1 MSVPSPSAVRPA
13 WSLAPRSLRWRLQ
26 IWHALVLVAILV
38 LFGTYVYHLQWQTR
52 LQETDA
58 ELNRT
63 ADIISIRLR
72 RLFIPPP
79 PPGPGGPGGP
89 QPPQRN
95 GSSSNGESARREP
108 TQPPPPPLAQT
119 VDQPPRTEGERRGRD
134 RSGEG
139 GNRRDGERREGGGRE
154 SAARDGNGRDN
165 AGRDNERRGM
175 PPWPWPWQLGTVG
188 ISEDVLNSNESR
200 SPMYFLIW
208 DRDGRLLEKSAS
220 APDVPFPNLRNP
232 DDGFLIRTVRMRG
245 LLREVILVRNFDINV
260 LVGRSIETDIVA
272 HRRHGLVLIGA
283 AGAVLV
289 VGLLGG
295 WGFASRVLRPI
306 QEMSETAASIS
317 GSNLSRRIS
326 TEEADS
332 ELGQLAA
339 VLNDTFDRLQ
349 AAFTRQTQF
358 TADASHELR
367 TPVSVILAQTQS
379 SLLKPRSPEEYREAL
394 QACRRSALRMKGLID
409 GLLALAR
416 LDAADPPPPRPV
428 PLDDLVRDVASLLAP
443 KAEERRIRIEL
454 ALEPGTVRGDRERL
468 DQLVT
473 NLLSNAIRYNRED
486 GLVSVSLRTSPDE
499 VVLAVKDTGEGIPAE
514 SIPKLFDRFY
524 RVDPARSRQ
533 DGGSGLGLSIV
544 KGVVDAHAGAIR
556 IESEVGRGTTVELT
570 LPRGDVGREV
580 GRTEVVEG
588 ERVVQESVA
597 KSAAAR

>member
-79 PPGPGGPGGP
+79 PPGPGGLGGP
-89 QPPQRN
+89 QPSQRN

-139 GNRRDGERREGGGRE
+139 GNRREGER
-154 SAARDGNGRDN
+154 RDN
-165 AGRDNERRGM
+165 AGREGERRDASGRDGDRRDNERRNM

-208 DRDGRLLEKSAS
+208 DREGRLLEKSAS

-260 LVGRSIETDIVA
+260 LVGRSIETDIAA

-326 TEEADS
+326 TEEAES

-416 LDAADPPPPRPV
+416 LDAADPPPPKPV
-428 PLDDLVRDVASLLAP
+428 PLDDLVRDVASLLAL

-486 GLVSVSLRTSPDE
+486 GLVVVSLRTTADD
-499 VVLAVKDTGEGIPAE
+499 VVLSVKDTGEGIPAE

-544 KGVVDAHAGAIR
+544 KGVVDAHAGTIR
-556 IESEVGRGTTVELT
+556 IESELGRGTTVELT
-570 LPRGDVGREV
+570 LPRGDAAREG
-580 GRTEVVEG
+580 GRTEAVEG
-588 ERVVQESVA
+588 ERVAEENLA
-597 KSAAAR
+597 KSAAVR